1 MEPTVLARREGAAGT
16 LLMNRPKTLNALDL
30 AMIRGIQA
38 ACRYAEGFRAFRIHG
53 YPPNYK
59 LLP

>member
-1 MEPTVLARREGAAGT
+1 MAHCTDDSFQEYCTALAR
-16 LLMNRPKTLNALDL
+16 
-30 AMIRGIQA
+30 IRGIRA
-38 ACRYAEGFRAFRIHG
+38 ACKYAEGFRAFRIHG